1 MGGLRRASLRGA
13 IAALMA
19 AGALCVQWSS
29 PATVM
34 AAGPGLSFISASTWT
49 ADPNAGRVHVA
60 VAVTATSH
68 TVDQSL
74 RSYYF
79 PGMQLTLPASTQGF
93 TASAADGR
101 SLPVSILSSTV
112 YGVVLDVAF
121 DRRLYSGQN
130 VSFELRFDLVD
141 SGSSTDRDLRID
153 RDLMSFP
160 VAAFGTQGTPGSSV
174 SVVFPA
180 GFTVQQDFG
189 GLIRTTDGSSEA
201 VFVAA
206 SLPDGTALN
215 AWFTAS
221 RPVPA
226 SDFLERVTA
235 VGRLQVTLRYWKD
248 DPAWADQ
255 VERTLQAGYPV
266 LTEMIGLGDPANR
279 AITIQEVSS
288 QSISGSSGQYDQTSG
303 QVQVSYLADPFVL
316 LHEIAH
322 LWFNGNLASDVWI
335 DEGFASYYAE
345 QAALQLGMPD
355 HSPQLTDR
363 LLPAR
368 LPLNDWV
375 GPDEPDS
382 ITTAY
387 LYGASIELAKETVAL
402 AGLNGLRQVWAEIR
416 ADKSP
421 YQPAVGTTATSLA
434 GHGTDWRG
442 LLDYLEQTTGKS
454 YESIWRRW
462 VVDPSQAADLTL
474 RDQARADYAAAAV
487 AAGTWSLPP
496 DIREAMES
504 WQFARAEGLIADA
517 RTVLA
522 DGQQIARLA
531 PAESMTP
538 PTTLRV
544 AFEGQSVAAAS
555 LEARNELAAL
565 GAIVAARQGRVES
578 QGAARAVGLLGADP
592 EADLAAARKAFS
604 QGDVAKAK
612 SLADAA
618 RSAWEGANGS
628 GEARILGASALAAA
642 LLLFLL
648 AMIVSPHRGAAPVS
662 SQPTRRKRASSSG

>member
-1 MGGLRRASLRGA
+1 
-13 IAALMA
+13 MA
-19 AGALCVQWSS
+19 VGALCVQWSS

-130 VSFELRFDLVD
+130 VSFELRFDLID
-141 SGSSTDRDLRID
+141 SGNSTDRDLRID

-160 VAAFGTQGTPGSSV
+160 VTAFGTQGTPGSSV

-206 SLPDGTALN
+206 SLPDATALN

-288 QSISGSSGQYDQTSG
+288 QSISGSSGRYDQTSG

-345 QAALQLGMPD
+345 QAAMQLGMPD

-421 YQPAVGTTATSLA
+421 YQPAVGTTVTSLA

-454 YESIWRRW
+454 FESIWRQW
-462 VVDPSQAADLTL
+462 VVDPSQAVDLTL
-474 RDQARADYAAAAV
+474 REQARADYA
-487 AAGTWSLPP
+487 
-496 DIREAMES
+496 
-504 WQFARAEGLIADA
+504 
-517 RTVLA
+517 
-522 DGQQIARLA
+522 
-531 PAESMTP
+531 
-538 PTTLRV
+538 
-544 AFEGQSVAAAS
+544 
-555 LEARNELAAL
+555 
-565 GAIVAARQGRVES
+565 GA
-578 QGAARAVGLLGADP
+578 
-592 EADLAAARKAFS
+592 
-604 QGDVAKAK
+604 
-612 SLADAA
+612 
-618 RSAWEGANGS
+618 
-628 GEARILGASALAAA
+628 
-642 LLLFLL
+642 
-648 AMIVSPHRGAAPVS
+648 
-662 SQPTRRKRASSSG
+662 

>member
-19 AGALCVQWSS
+19 VGALCVQWSS

-93 TASAADGR
+93 TASVADGR

-206 SLPDGTALN
+206 SLPDATALN

-421 YQPAVGTTATSLA
+421 YQPAVGTTVTSLA

-517 RTVLA
+517 KTVLA

-544 AFEGQSVAAAS
+544 AFEGQSVAVAS

-648 AMIVSPHRGAAPVS
+648 AMIVSPRRGAAPVS
-662 SQPTRRKRASSSG
+662 SQPTRRKQASSSG